1 MKNAYIVYQN
11 RGMNIVTEKQSE
23 VRCPK
28 CGSTSYAINYR
39 ESTAL
44 AFPEVY
50 IGGKLLPSRDPNYHT
65 AHCSCL
71 NCGANFTSTIHYGS
85 IDNQLDNY
93 QPDPEK
99 IKIIA
104 DTARKAFVA
113 SAEEMRKYE
122 IQRLKERITELQQE
136 LQELEMEDGF
146 LSSVGLKP
154 DTYKTSTT
162 CGE

>member
-1 MKNAYIVYQN
+1 M
-11 RGMNIVTEKQSE
+11 TEKQPE

-44 AFPEVY
+44 AFSEVY
-50 IGGKLLPSRDPNYHT
+50 IDGKLLPSCDPNYHT
-65 AHCSCL
+65 SHCSCL

-85 IDNQLDNY
+85 IDNQLDSY
-93 QPDPEK
+93 QPNFENVEVIVD
-99 IKIIA
+99 A
-104 DTARKAFVA
+104 ARKVFVA

-122 IQRLKERITELQQE
+122 IQRLKNRIAELQQE
-136 LQELEMEDGF
+136 LQELEMKDGF
-146 LSSVGLKP
+146 LSSVGLKS
-154 DTYKTSTT
+154 DTYKTSAM